1 MHMHYTEG
9 AISHFQFQ
17 RQAVCVS
24 TSMRPVSTYLAMLS
38 CAVCETNTPEVGA
51 KALVHLALR
60 PVAYKLGDRVVSSV
74 DITHTSL
81 LILLL

>member
-1 MHMHYTEG
+1 MHYTEG

-24 TSMRPVSTYLAMLS
+24 TSMQPVLHTSPCFHAQFAKQIRLK
-38 CAVCETNTPEVGA
+38 VGA

-60 PVAYKLGDRVVSSV
+60 PVAYKLGHRVVSSV